1 MQLTTKFLLCLVCM
15 DCVDSCQSF
24 NLEWNISWDCPPAIT
39 PFWSDSQYMF
49 PNRKLSQLVS
59 TEVYHH
65 SIHHHS
71 GTPLLLHYFGE
82 THHHRCRLPLTLLL
96 FYCSRPHHWEW
107 SSCFQISIEEN
118 VVEWFFSQVH
128 CLDLVRSSWAGSQAA
143 RLPPSTSALPY
154 TVPWFLLLWEG
165 HIHSDVCNKI
175 ISQNWWWCSNA
186 CRCLKHCILHA
197 WMQFVLL
204 LKEEKIKELRRAE
217 LKWKVAAW
225 LHA

>member
-1 MQLTTKFLLCLVCM
+1 MYHLV
-15 DCVDSCQSF
+15 
-24 NLEWNISWDCPPAIT
+24 
-39 PFWSDSQYMF
+39 
-49 PNRKLSQLVS
+49 LVS

-118 VVEWFFSQVH
+118 VVEWLFSQVH
-128 CLDLVRSSWAGSQAA
+128 CLDLVRSSWTGSQAA

-154 TVPWFLLLWEG
+154 AVPWFLLLWEG